1 MIKTIALLSSVYV
14 AIFWAIVLHGQ
25 KKTHSNPRAFLAK
38 FMLLLIPINLGR
50 FFHYAPFPDL
60 YVYFDVVFMSSG
72 FLAYPFYYIYIRL
85 LTVDEKFSWKAHSR
99 FLILPIVL
107 LSIYEAIA
115 LFAPTTEYRVW
126 LLDRTAHLDIPII
139 YVLNIIRGIIR
150 VLFFLQVVYFLI
162 ASTVLLRKYKHT
174 AEQYYSEI
182 QDGKSNNVTIL
193 NFAIIFNC
201 LLMLFPISI
210 FHVHHQIIII
220 VILPII
226 YAVDH
231 YLIGYMGFKQKP
243 INPSFEVV
251 DITTEK
257 AETSG
262 LNAGQKEIHDKLVHE
277 FQHKKLHLNSDL
289 NIMDVA
295 QLIGSNRSYIS
306 AIINQQYNQNFCT
319 FVNSYRINELK
330 QILNEDNNT
339 VNEVLAEKAGFGSVK
354 SMRRVVVSNIGLPFG
369 DWRKQFSETNNAL

>member
-14 AIFWAIVLHGQ
+14 TIFWAIVLHGQ

-50 FFHYAPFPDL
+50 FFHYAPFLDL
-60 YVYFDVVFMSSG
+60 YVYFDVVYLSSG
-72 FLAYPFYYIYIRL
+72 LLAYPFYYIYIRL
-85 LTVDEKFSWKAHSR
+85 LTVDEKFSWKAQSR

-107 LSIYEAIA
+107 LTIYETIA
-115 LFAPTTEYRVW
+115 LFAPTDEYRMW

-150 VLFFLQVVYFLI
+150 VLFFLQVVYLLI

-174 AEQYYSEI
+174 AEQYYSDI

-193 NFAIIFNC
+193 NFALIFNC
-201 LLMLFPISI
+201 LLMLFPISL
-210 FHVHHQIIII
+210 FHVHHQIIIL

-257 AETSG
+257 AENSV
-262 LNAGQKEIHDKLVHE
+262 LNAAQKEIHDKLVHE
-277 FQHKKLHLNSDL
+277 FQHKKLYLNSEL

-319 FVNSYRINELK
+319 FVNSYRINELT
-330 QILNEDNNT
+330 QILNEANNT

-354 SMRRVVVSNIGLPFG
+354 SMRRAVVSNIGLSFG
-369 DWRKQFSETNNAL
+369 DWRKQFSETNREL

>member
-14 AIFWAIVLHGQ
+14 TIFWAIVLHGQ

-50 FFHYAPFPDL
+50 FFHYAPFLDL
-60 YVYFDVVFMSSG
+60 YVYFDVVYLSSG
-72 FLAYPFYYIYIRL
+72 LLAYPFYYIYIRL
-85 LTVDEKFSWKAHSR
+85 LTVDEKFSWKAHGR

-107 LSIYEAIA
+107 LTIYETIA
-115 LFAPTTEYRVW
+115 LFAPTAEYRVW

-150 VLFFLQVVYFLI
+150 VLFFLQVVYLLI

-193 NFAIIFNC
+193 NFALIFNC
-201 LLMLFPISI
+201 LLMLFPSSFYVNYPIMI
-210 FHVHHQIIII
+210 L

-277 FQHKKLHLNSDL
+277 FQQNKLHLNSEL
-289 NIMDVA
+289 NIMDVV
-295 QLIGSNRSYIS
+295 QLIGSNRTYIS

-319 FVNSYRINELK
+319 FVNSYRINELT
-330 QILNEDNNT
+330 QILNEDTNT

-354 SMRRVVVSNIGLPFG
+354 SMRRAVDSNIGMPFG
-369 DWRKQFSETNNAL
+369 DWRKQFSETNNEL

>member
-50 FFHYAPFPDL
+50 FFHYAPYLDL
-60 YVYFDVVFMSSG
+60 YVYFDVVYLSSG

-99 FLILPIVL
+99 FLVLPIVL
-107 LSIYEAIA
+107 LTIYETIA
-115 LFAPTTEYRVW
+115 LFAPTAEYRVW

-150 VLFFLQVVYFLI
+150 VVYFLQVFFFLI
-162 ASTVLLRKYKHT
+162 AGTALLRKYKHT
-174 AEQYYSEI
+174 AEQYYSDI
-182 QDGKSNNVTIL
+182 QDGKSNNVNVLNLIL
-193 NFAIIFNC
+193 IINC
-201 LLMLFPISI
+201 LLMLFPSLLYAGYP
-210 FHVHHQIIII
+210 IIKLI
-220 VILPII
+220 ILPTIH
-226 YAVDH
+226 AVDH
-231 YLIGYMGFKQKP
+231 YLIGYMGFKQKA

-251 DITTEK
+251 DIATEK

-262 LNAGQKEIHDKLVHE
+262 LNAAQKEIHDKLVYE
-277 FQHKKLHLNSDL
+277 FQHKKLYLNSEL
-289 NIMDVA
+289 NIMDVT

-319 FVNSYRINELK
+319 FVNSYRINELI
-330 QILNEDNNT
+330 QILTENNNT

-354 SMRRVVVSNIGLPFG
+354 SMRRAVDSNIGLPFG
-369 DWRKQFSETNNAL
+369 DWRKQFSEI

>member
-38 FMLLLIPINLGR
+38 FMLLLIPVNLGR
-50 FFHYAPFPDL
+50 FFHYAPFLDL
-60 YVYFDVVFMSSG
+60 YVYFDVIFLSSG
-72 FLAYPFYYIYIRL
+72 FLAYPFYYIYVRL

-99 FLILPIVL
+99 FLLLPIVL
-107 LSIYEAIA
+107 ITIYETIA

-126 LLDRTAHLDIPII
+126 LIDRTAHLDIPII
-139 YVLNIIRGIIR
+139 YVLNIIRGIMR
-150 VLFFLQVVYFLI
+150 VLFFLEVFYCLV

-174 AEQYYSEI
+174 AEQYYSDI
-182 QDGKSNNVTIL
+182 QDGKSNNVTFL

-201 LLMLFPISI
+201 LIMLFPISF
-210 FHVHHQIIII
+210 FHVNYPIIIL
-220 VILPII
+220 VVLPTIH
-226 YAVDH
+226 AVDH
-231 YLIGYMGFKQKP
+231 YLIGYMGFKQKA

-251 DITTEK
+251 DITTLK
-257 AETSG
+257 PETSG
-262 LNAGQKEIHDKLVHE
+262 LNARQKEIHDKLVHE
-277 FQHKKLHLNSDL
+277 FQYKKIHLNSKL

-306 AIINQQYNQNFCT
+306 TIINQQYNQNFCT
-319 FVNSYRINELK
+319 FVNSYRIDELT
-330 QILNEDNNT
+330 QILNKDNNT

-354 SMRRVVVSNIGLPFG
+354 SMRRAVDSNVGMSFG
-369 DWRKQFSETNNAL
+369 DWRKQFQETNIEL

>member
-107 LSIYEAIA
+107 LTIYETIA
-115 LFAPTTEYRVW
+115 LFAPTAEYRVW

-150 VLFFLQVVYFLI
+150 VLFFLQVAYSLI

-193 NFAIIFNC
+193 NFALIFNC

-262 LNAGQKEIHDKLVHE
+262 LNAGQKEIHDKLVYE
-277 FQHKKLHLNSDL
+277 FQHKKLYLNSEL